1 MKVKVGAAR
10 FAGCSGLI
18 VSALF
23 CILAGMPL
31 AHAQDAA
38 SLRARHAALRELLA
52 SNQFQRPLYLASSQ
66 TPGGLKGDI
75 YALVEQPYAVVGPA
89 LRGLDPWC
97 DILILHLN
105 VKSCRASTSKDGD
118 TLSLNI
124 GRKFDQPLA
133 DAYLIEFLYKV
144 VAAGPDYL
152 QVVLNAE
159 DGPLG
164 TSRYRI
170 LLEVAALDAKRSFL
184 HMAYSYAYGMLASVA
199 MQGYLATVGRDKVGF
214 SIVGSTRNGQPVYIG
229 SMRGVIERNTMRY
242 YLAIEAY
249 LGALAIPAAQQ
260 LAKRLNDWH
269 RSVERYPVQL
279 HELDLAE
286 YLNLKRDE
294 VQRQKALGG

>member
-38 SLRARHAALRELLA
+38 SLKARHAALREQLA
-52 SNQFQRPLYLASSQ
+52 SNQFQRPLYLESTQ
-66 TPGGLKGDI
+66 TPGALKGGV

-89 LRGLDPWC
+89 LQGMDPWC
-97 DILILHLN
+97 NILILHLN

-170 LLEVAALDAKRSFL
+170 VLEVVKLDAKRSFL
-184 HMAYSYAYGMLASVA
+184 HMSYSYAYGMLARVA
-199 MQGYLATVGRDKVGF
+199 LQGYLATTGRDKVGF
-214 SIVGSTRNGQPVYIG
+214 SIIGSTANGQPVYIG
-229 SMRGVIERNTMRY
+229 NMRGVVERNTMRY
-242 YLAIEAY
+242 YLAIEAF
-249 LGALAIPAAQQ
+249 LGALSAPVSEQ
-260 LAKRLNDWH
+260 LEKRLSNWH
-269 RSVERYPVQL
+269 AGSERYPVQL
-279 HELDLAE
+279 HELERGE
-286 YLNLKRDE
+286 YLDMKRRE
-294 VQRQKALGG
+294 IQRQQVLG